1 MRQDDRSARSLP
13 RRRQKRDPEHGHQP
27 EASIPVVLSEDDNSD
42 DAGNTCFSPSSIL
55 LKASSAPPGIKT
67 ELDANKLRS
76 LGREYKSLMASNMW
90 HVLNVQDTL
99 EDLAAL
105 MASVVCGSTFE
116 LGGITLRS
124 TTKPG
129 AVKNGSLAINLDGAV
144 LKNGTIELERGE
156 QLIITGQGVHLHKI
170 TVVGQGLTLQS
181 MTTRARLSKDKDKD
195 KDKDKENAD
204 GLVKLTRASGIVLKD
219 CALVVKSSA
228 ATYALCVE
236 QDSSATLD
244 NCTITGS
251 SRGTGILAVGAGVSI
266 IAHGCSVQGC
276 KKAGV
281 AALRGGSI
289 MCEYSSLT
297 QNEGCGVQLTRCD
310 VLDNKGYGVAFFEG
324 ATGVLDDCKVA
335 DNAFGGLLMSN
346 RPTGS
351 SWIDRMGSSLLFGTF
366 EPSGVK
372 GKDNDVGHVSERRTA
387 SSRLAR
393 KYLNNNNLLTQKSN
407 TNSGTNSNTNITT
420 STNLSGASSGSFPV
434 SYIGRDAGK
443 SPFSVAG
450 NYTDVGQT
458 PFSTGTKEA
467 PQGRV
472 LTTQTSSITTEYC
485 EVKGEERD
493 AGQVQGQ
500 TSCQLLTCKV
510 MGNRGNGLTLEGS
523 GTKTKATGCQ
533 FSENREC
540 GVAVLESAHVEFAS
554 CQLANNGLSG
564 PIVQAASA
572 KAGPVAAT
580 VAMVTDVDMVKN
592 KKHGAR
598 VAGTD
603 TSVTFESSM
612 FDYNCKSGL
621 SVIEG
626 GQVHASGSE
635 FNCNA
640 VSGMSLKGG
649 DTIALKCLCNGNEV
663 EAVMATTGATGHFTE
678 CTLNAYNN
686 GCVTIVEKAMLEL
699 VNCIIDQEP
708 VLLGGSEPVAWTRGP
723 YQYEAPPRV
732 QSARPRILQS
742 VERHVSHLL
751 YKPVV

>member
-1 MRQDDRSARSLP
+1 MAVPSHDDDSLEDLIHDLFGDDDEDGPSSSLHPHKGDEEEDRPSSSLLLHEGDEPLPGLQEAVQILPGLHQVKGFLPPDKQRHLRSLIEQEP
-13 RRRQKRDPEHGHQP
+13 WFKAGFNQSMRFGDLPPWALLLGQRVSQVLTMQQLAPPHILGRSPLFDQMIVNLYRPGEGIARHVDLARFEDGIVSVSLGDPVVMRFRPHISDTPNQAKPMPAADSNQAKPMPAADSNQAKPMPAAESNQAKPMPAADSNQAKPMPAADSNQAKPMPAAESNQAKPMPAADSNQAKPMPVAESNQAKPMPAADSNQAKPMPADESNQAKPMPDADNVANQAKPMPVADNITNSRQPDMSSITNPDVGITNPDMEIKNPDMEITNPDVEITNHDTDEVQISKPDMEITNPEVKITNHDADEVQRTFAGCAPNVLHEVLVPDFQVEHERIQHGHQP

-42 DAGNTCFSPSSIL
+42 DTGNTCFSPSSIL

-289 MCEYSSLT
+289 MCEYRSLT

-324 ATGVLDDCKVA
+324 ATGVLDDCK
-335 DNAFGGLLMSN
+335 
-346 RPTGS
+346 
-351 SWIDRMGSSLLFGTF
+351 
-366 EPSGVK
+366 
-372 GKDNDVGHVSERRTA
+372 
-387 SSRLAR
+387 
-393 KYLNNNNLLTQKSN
+393 
-407 TNSGTNSNTNITT
+407 
-420 STNLSGASSGSFPV
+420 TNL
-434 SYIGRDAGK
+434 
-443 SPFSVAG
+443 
-450 NYTDVGQT
+450 Q
-458 PFSTGTKEA
+458 
-467 PQGRV
+467 
-472 LTTQTSSITTEYC
+472 TQT
-485 EVKGEERD
+485 
-493 AGQVQGQ
+493 
-500 TSCQLLTCKV
+500 QLK
-510 MGNRGNGLTLEGS
+510 
-523 GTKTKATGCQ
+523 
-533 FSENREC
+533 
-540 GVAVLESAHVEFAS
+540 
-554 CQLANNGLSG
+554 
-564 PIVQAASA
+564 
-572 KAGPVAAT
+572 
-580 VAMVTDVDMVKN
+580 
-592 KKHGAR
+592 
-598 VAGTD
+598 
-603 TSVTFESSM
+603 
-612 FDYNCKSGL
+612 
-621 SVIEG
+621 
-626 GQVHASGSE
+626 
-635 FNCNA
+635 
-640 VSGMSLKGG
+640 
-649 DTIALKCLCNGNEV
+649 
-663 EAVMATTGATGHFTE
+663 
-678 CTLNAYNN
+678 
-686 GCVTIVEKAMLEL
+686 
-699 VNCIIDQEP
+699 
-708 VLLGGSEPVAWTRGP
+708 
-723 YQYEAPPRV
+723 
-732 QSARPRILQS
+732 
-742 VERHVSHLL
+742 
-751 YKPVV
+751 